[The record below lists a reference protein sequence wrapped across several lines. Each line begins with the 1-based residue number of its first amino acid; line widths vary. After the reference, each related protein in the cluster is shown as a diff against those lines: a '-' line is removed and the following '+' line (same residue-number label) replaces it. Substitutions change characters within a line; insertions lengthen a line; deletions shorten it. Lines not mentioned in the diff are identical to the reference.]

1 MSLERAGG
9 EPVGLQ
15 RGGPVEQGIQ
25 LPARNLLSGE
35 EMTSHPGIVVGA
47 LTWNLFHG
55 RDHPREGEPDAKH
68 SLLSEF
74 AALLDGITWEIALL
88 QEAPPRWLSHLG
100 RAARANGALA
110 LTSRNELPWLRGAI
124 ADRFPDLIK
133 SGEGG
138 SNMTLVR
145 APARIEAVERH
156 RLAWRP
162 ERRTLLLTRIAAP
175 TGARLTVA
183 NMHLSVPST
192 GQGEAEVLRAA
203 ELAGALAAGG
213 PVIFGGDLNL
223 RPVHHAHAFEQL
235 ERRFGLGA
243 PTGPKAIDHLLACGL
258 DVVEAPTRP
267 ERTAGPLRLSD
278 HAPVTAAFGMR

>member
-1 MSLERAGG
+1 M
-9 EPVGLQ
+9 
-15 RGGPVEQGIQ
+15 
-25 LPARNLLSGE
+25 
-35 EMTSHPGIVVGA
+35 GA

-55 RDHPREGEPDAKH
+55 RDHPREGGPDARR
-68 SLLSEF
+68 SLMSEF
-74 AALLDGITWEIALL
+74 AELLDGMTWEIALL
-88 QEAPPRWLSHLG
+88 QEAPPRWLDDLG

-162 ERRTLLLTRIAAP
+162 ERRTLLLARIAAP

-203 ELAGALAAGG
+203 ALAEAFAGDG
-213 PVIFGGDLNL
+213 PLIFGGDLNL
-223 RPVHHAHAFEQL
+223 RPVHHAHAFEEL
-235 ERRFGLGA
+235 ERRFGLAA
-243 PTGPKAIDHLLACGL
+243 PTAPKAIDHLLARGL
-258 DVVEAPTRP
+258 DVVEKPERV
-267 ERTAGPLRLSD
+267 ERTAGPWRLSD
-278 HAPVTAAFGMR
+278 HAPVTASFGMR